1 MEVAFVV
8 SGGCICCEWRCHMS
22 TDSNLLSGVSH
33 VAISHMPCHLHC

>member
-8 SGGCICCEWRCHMS
+8 SGGCHMS